1 MTNHCRTV
9 PVRRPSQA
17 RLAQAGFTL
26 IEMMVTLT
34 ILGILAM
41 LAAPSFN
48 EAMLGN
54 KLASFANRFVAS
66 TQLARSE
73 AIKRNA
79 VVRVCA
85 SADGATCAGGG
96 TFQQGWV
103 VFHDANN
110 DGVVNSGE
118 AVIQVQQALSGDYH
132 FTSNAG
138 YSLAFQAIG
147 AGATASIMTLCR
159 ATPSPGGQ
167 ERKVTLSATGRVSV
181 ETTRNGTC
189 A

>member
-1 MTNHCRTV
+1 MTNHCRIASF
-9 PVRRPSQA
+9 RRPS
-17 RLAQAGFTL
+17 RGVPAQAGFTL

-34 ILGILAM
+34 ILGVLAM

-48 EAMLGN
+48 QAMLGN
-54 KLASFANRFVAS
+54 KLASSANRFVAS
-66 TQLARSE
+66 AQLARSE

-79 VVRVCA
+79 VVRICS

-110 DGVVNSGE
+110 DAVVNSGE
-118 AVIQVQQALSGDYH
+118 TIIQVQQALSNDYQ
-132 FTSNAG
+132 FASSAG
-138 YSLAFQAIG
+138 YSLAFQPIG
-147 AGATASIMTLCR
+147 AGATSAILTLCR

-181 ETTRNGTC
+181 ETTRTGTC

>member
-1 MTNHCRTV
+1 MTDRCRTV
-9 PVRRPSQA
+9 PARRPSQGG
-17 RLAQAGFTL
+17 LAQAGFTL

-34 ILGILAM
+34 ILGVLAM

-54 KLASFANRFVAS
+54 KLTSFANRFIAS

-79 VVRVCA
+79 VVRLCS

-110 DGVVNSGE
+110 DGAVNSGE
-118 AVIQVQQALSGDYH
+118 TIIQVQQALSDDYH
-132 FTSNAG
+132 FTSSAG

-147 AGATASIMTLCR
+147 AGATAAVMTLCR
-159 ATPSPGGQ
+159 ATPSPGRQ

-181 ETTRNGTC
+181 ETTRTGIC
-189 A
+189 S